1 MNSSKKSFNQAMV
14 LQVAAI
20 VVAAPRYM
28 GAFAAALG
36 IDLVSHWPYFADVEI
51 ASGAAMALV
60 EGLAVAFVF
69 RRWRS
74 MRTGSTQWK
83 ISLALQ
89 IALIITLPLVATP
102 YLLASQLYKPV
113 GEIMPFALLAMW
125 SFIVAAIAPL
135 VLAAVGYTDIQPAT
149 RDSTIVVES
158 KSRAIGKPAQAIDVP
173 ILSSFECDTC
183 HKIYSTH
190 QALNAHKRF
199 CAGVSEGTIK
209 WDKKAVSNGNG
220 NG

>member
-1 MNSSKKSFNQAMV
+1 MKSLSQATI

-20 VVAAPRYM
+20 AVAAPRYM

-36 IDLVSHWPYFADVEI
+36 LDVVARWSHFADVEI

-74 MRTGSTQWK
+74 MRTGSAQWK

-89 IALIITLPLVATP
+89 VALIVTLPLVATP
-102 YLLASQLYKPV
+102 YLLSSQLGQPV
-113 GEIMPFALLAMW
+113 KDVMPFALLAAW

-135 VLAAVGYTDIQPAT
+135 VLAAVGYTDTQPAA
-149 RDSTIVVES
+149 RSST
-158 KSRAIGKPAQAIDVP
+158 KPAQSESKEQSKPSEQPGEPAQIAQKDFLCEP
-173 ILSSFECDTC
+173 CGQTFGTQ
-183 HKIYSTH
+183 

-199 CAGVSEGTIK
+199 CLNGKSEKVRI
-209 WDKKAVSNGNG
+209 DSIY
-220 NG
+220 

>member
-1 MNSSKKSFNQAMV
+1 MNFPKEANV

-20 VVAAPRYM
+20 AVAAPRYM

-36 IDLVSHWPYFADVEI
+36 IDVVARWSHFADVEI

-89 IALIITLPLVATP
+89 VALIVTLPLVATP
-102 YLLASQLYKPV
+102 YLLSSQLGQPV
-113 GEIMPFALLAMW
+113 REVMPFALLAAW
-125 SFIVAAIAPL
+125 SFIVSAIAPL
-135 VLAAVGYTDIQPAT
+135 VLAAVGYTDTQPAQ
-149 RDSTIVVES
+149 RASTKTAES
-158 KSRAIGKPAQAIDVP
+158 EPDTEAKPVKAKQVLAQAN
-173 ILSSFECDTC
+173 FECDTC
-183 HKIYSTH
+183 KKMYPTQ

-199 CAGVSEGTIK
+199 CLNGKSEPLVKIEQK
-209 WDKKAVSNGNG
+209 
-220 NG
+220 